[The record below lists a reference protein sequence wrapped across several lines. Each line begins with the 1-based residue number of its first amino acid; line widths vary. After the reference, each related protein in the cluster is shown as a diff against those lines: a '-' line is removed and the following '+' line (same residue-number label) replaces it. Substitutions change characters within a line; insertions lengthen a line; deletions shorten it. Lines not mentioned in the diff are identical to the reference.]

1 MATLSWSDLNVT
13 TKDNVAIVSKSNG
26 LCPAGHIIALMG
38 PSGSGKT
45 TLLNS
50 LASRDMGSAIKVH
63 GDVEYLYQGQESPQ
77 KLSAVSTYVEQE
89 DHLIGCLTVKDTL
102 WYTGELSGLSGA
114 ILKDQVEYLLN
125 AFGLKGQSDILVGTP
140 IQKGISGGQ
149 KRRLTVASQLMR
161 NPKVI
166 FMDEPTSGLDS
177 KASFEIISHMKNYAH
192 EHGAI
197 VIVSIHQPSTSTF
210 DLFDEVVFLSKG
222 RTVYNGPVKEVV
234 EYFKNIDMEIPQYY
248 NPAEYILEAI
258 STDFGSGDNTNDISD
273 LVSKWEDY
281 NNRNGEKTIQQ
292 ILEPHETH
300 NSLYEKPESKRHT
313 FGWRIKHVSN
323 VTWILSR
330 RLLVKARRDV
340 FAYILRI
347 FMYLALAILMGTV
360 WLRLNHNQDNISSYV
375 SALFFSGAF
384 MSFMA
389 VAYIPVYIED
399 YMNFKKEARNNLYG
413 PLPFMISNF
422 LVGLPFLFVITVV
435 FSAFAYWMVNLKNT
449 AEGFFRFILW
459 LFLDLLAAESM
470 VVLISSS
477 IPIFIVALA
486 LTAFAN
492 GLWMAVQGFLVPAT
506 ILNPFWY
513 YTFYWIDY
521 QRYVFHGMMI
531 TEFKDSIYNCDAD
544 CNCAYVSDLASECK
558 IRGEAVLHS
567 VGISD
572 HSASKVG
579 QWVGIMIVIIF
590 VYRVLGYFALK
601 YHVK

>member
-13 TKDNVAIVSKSNG
+13 TTDNLAIVSKSRG
-26 LCPAGHIIALMG
+26 TCAAGTIMALMG

-45 TLLNS
+45 TLINA
-50 LASRDMGSAIKVH
+50 LASRDMGSKIKID
-63 GDVEYLYQGQESPQ
+63 GTIEYLYQGQEAPQ

-102 WYTGELSGLSGA
+102 RYTGELSGLKGA
-114 ILKDQVEYLLN
+114 ELRDQLDYLITS
-125 AFGLKGQSDILVGTP
+125 FGLKSQEDVLVGTP

-149 KRRLTVASQLMR
+149 KRRLTVASQLLR
-161 NPKVI
+161 SPKVI

-177 KASFEIISHMKNYAH
+177 KASFEIISHMKNYAK
-192 EHGAI
+192 ERGAI

-210 DLFDEVVFLSKG
+210 EQFDNVVFLSKG
-222 RTVYNGPVKEVV
+222 RTVYNGPVTNVV
-234 EYFKNIDMEIPQYY
+234 DYFKSIDMEIPPYY

-258 STDFGSGDNTNDISD
+258 STDFGTSENTHDIQALATRWNEYSM
-273 LVSKWEDY
+273 LAE
-281 NNRNGEKTIQQ
+281 EKSPNQHDA
-292 ILEPHETH
+292 P
-300 NSLYEKPESKRHT
+300 NSLYEQPLTVNHT
-313 FGWRIKHVSN
+313 LAWKFMHVAS

-347 FMYLALAILMGTV
+347 FMYLCLAILMGTV
-360 WLRLNHNQDNISSYV
+360 WLRLNHNQDNISSFV

-384 MSFMA
+384 MSFMT

-399 YMNFKKEARNNLYG
+399 FMNFKKEARNNLYG
-413 PLPFMISNF
+413 PLPFIISNF
-422 LVGLPFLFVITVV
+422 LVGLPFLFIITIV
-435 FSAFAYWMVNLKNT
+435 FSLFTYWMVNFKNT
-449 AEGFFRFILW
+449 AEGFFRFVLW
-459 LFLDLLAAESM
+459 LFLDLVAAESM

-531 TEFKDSIYNCDAD
+531 TEFSNSVYDCDAD

-572 HSASKVG
+572 HSMGRVG
-579 QWVGIMIVIIF
+579 LWVGIMIIIIF
-590 VYRVLGYFALK
+590 VYRLLGYLALK
-601 YHVK
+601 WQVR